1 MKRRRV
7 LLNRISICGPES
19 SGKSWLSS
27 KLADHYDTCLVEE
40 YSRKYLVG
48 KGSYNKDDILKI
60 AKGQLKEEEEIAKS
74 CNSVLFCD
82 TDLLVN
88 KIWSQYVFG
97 EADKWIEDNFIKHEY
112 GLYLL
117 CSPDI
122 EWENDPL
129 RENPDN
135 RDLLFGLY
143 EVELKVAKF
152 NYKIVSGQG
161 NKRMQNAVKFV
172 DEFLKIQKGLNAR
185 R

>member
-1 MKRRRV
+1 LRKIKN

-19 SGKSWLSS
+19 TGKSWLSS
-27 KLADHYDTCLVEE
+27 KLAGYYKTCFVEE
-40 YSRKYLVG
+40 YSREYLDG
-48 KGSYNKDDILKI
+48 KESYNKDDILKI
-60 AKGQLKEEEEIAKS
+60 AQRQLKEEEETAKT

-117 CSPDI
+117 CYPDI
-122 EWENDPL
+122 EWKYDPL
-129 RENPDN
+129 RENPEN
-135 RDLLFGLY
+135 RDLLFKMY
-143 EVELKVAKF
+143 EDELRTAGF
-152 NYKIVSGQG
+152 NYKIVRGGG

-172 DEFLKIQKGLNAR
+172 DEYLKISKV
-185 R
+185 